1 MKKILVAVIAVLFV
15 FVLSSCS
22 TEDVEITIMI
32 YSENPEQTVSD
43 LEKLPEVLSNE
54 LLRLGYNHDRIL
66 LQSSDEIAV
75 IETSLED
82 GTVDIAIIDPS
93 LVQSENIV
101 KRLSVRMEEIN
112 HPDGD
117 EDPLSY
123 QMAIVSTPTVAGE
136 SLKTH
141 IETNEIY
148 DFTEL
153 NVQDFCSLTED
164 QNYVDEF
171 AIFMGM
177 TSQTQTLLNVDI
189 TTSNNLSDLYSNL
202 KNGTCDAGIVRIED
216 IGMYQSIWD
225 DVEETIYDD
234 LTVLHIF
241 DPISYDGIYV
251 AEEADVLLSM
261 TLIQA
266 FIHISAHSGNQEIQE
281 ALGYDSFYIPE

>member
-202 KNGTCDAGIVRIED
+202 KDGTCDAGIVRIED